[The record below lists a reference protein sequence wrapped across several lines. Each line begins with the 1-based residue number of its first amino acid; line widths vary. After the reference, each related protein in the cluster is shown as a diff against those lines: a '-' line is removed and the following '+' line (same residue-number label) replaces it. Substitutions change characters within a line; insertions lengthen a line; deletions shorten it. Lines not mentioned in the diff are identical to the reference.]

1 MITLCFVN
9 GVTGCISSPPLSVPQ
24 AAALFHQPLRNPFF
38 CPHLLPFVNSY
49 LLPSGFFEHF
59 LSYTFCRTFF
69 RTLSYL
75 ALRPPTTV
83 VRGNSAF
90 HVEHKHNAAA
100 DSAAQTEK
108 VINDRRLLQRG
119 LAASKQ
125 THNRFVKSWKK
136 RFLWVSEDLLFLRWC
151 HGKKKDWQDSEDNV
165 TFIEVA
171 NIGDIK
177 AAGDHKFNVIL
188 IDDPGKELH
197 FDLGK
202 TVSCSKW
209 VQCLTDLCKDQLAY
223 TLLWDD
229 RDKGTDIS
237 IHWRGGDHSAQ
248 YQHLR

>member
-1 MITLCFVN
+1 
-9 GVTGCISSPPLSVPQ
+9 
-24 AAALFHQPLRNPFF
+24 LF
-38 CPHLLPFVNSY
+38 
-49 LLPSGFFEHF
+49 
-59 LSYTFCRTFF
+59 
-69 RTLSYL
+69 
-75 ALRPPTTV
+75 
-83 VRGNSAF
+83 
-90 HVEHKHNAAA
+90 
-100 DSAAQTEK
+100 
-108 VINDRRLLQRG
+108 DRRVLQRG

>member
-1 MITLCFVN
+1 ML
-9 GVTGCISSPPLSVPQ
+9 LSVPTTVRPPSSSSLSPTT
-24 AAALFHQPLRNPFF
+24 AQPL
-38 CPHLLPFVNSY
+38 LLPTSSSIRKF
-49 LLPSGFFEHF
+49 LPFTVRFFRTLSVEHF
-59 LSYTFCRTFF
+59 LSNTFF

-108 VINDRRLLQRG
+108 VLFDRRVLQRG

-223 TLLWDD
+223 TLLRDD